1 MGQPGPTPRV
11 TPEDVLGVFRDR
23 EDASEPLS
31 APEVAE
37 ALNCSRKTA
46 YNKLVTLREQGRV
59 TSKKVGA
66 RSRVWW
72 VPENRSVER
81 DDSPAWRA
89 GFGAFAAHDSTFG
102 EYVREEHTALNDDL
116 EERERDLSGQ

>member
-11 TPEDVLGVFRDR
+11 TPKDVLGVFGDRD
-23 EDASEPLS
+23 DASEPLS

-59 TSKKVGA
+59 KSKKVGA

-72 VPENRSVER
+72 VPATGGADSAG
-81 DDSPAWRA
+81 SPAWRA
-89 GFGAFAAHDSTFG
+89 GFGAFAASDSGFD

-116 EERERDLSGQ
+116 EERERDLSG

>member
-1 MGQPGPTPRV
+1 M
-11 TPEDVLGVFRDR
+11 TPEDILGVFRDR

-46 YNKLVTLREQGRV
+46 YNKLVTLRDRDQV
-59 TSKKVGA
+59 KSKKVGA

-72 VPENRSVER
+72 IPESGTAKS
-81 DDSPAWRA
+81 DDSPAWQA
-89 GFGAFAAHDSTFG
+89 GFGAFAATDSDFG

-116 EERERDLSGQ
+116 EDRERDLSRQ